1 MARCDRK
8 LSPYNR
14 ESPNFEFASHTNGHI
29 EIHKSSGDMLNL
41 FDRLLLVR
49 KVDIFQELR
58 EDFLIRLVPVMDERV
73 FSPRQPIFKQN
84 EEGQS
89 MFIVAKGRVNIHL
102 DSRVLKE
109 HEPEGFFGEMSLFD
123 SEMRSASATAMD
135 VDTVCLELTQQQ
147 VFTAI
152 EETPGIALNIIRIL
166 SRRIRELNREKEELS
181 QQNEHLRSGTSIV
194 ETRPASRT
202 KR

>member
-1 MARCDRK
+1 
-8 LSPYNR
+8 
-14 ESPNFEFASHTNGHI
+14 
-29 EIHKSSGDMLNL
+29 MLNL

-73 FSPRQPIFKQN
+73 FNPGQPIFKQN

-89 MFIVAKGRVNIHL
+89 MFIVAKGRVKIHL
-102 DSRVLKE
+102 DSRLLFE
-109 HEPEGFFGEMSLFD
+109 HKPEGFFGEMSLFD
-123 SEMRSASATAMD
+123 SEMRSASATAID
-135 VDTVCLELTQQQ
+135 ADTVCLELTQQQ

-152 EETPGIALNIIRIL
+152 DETPGIALNIIKIL
-166 SRRIRELNREKEELS
+166 SRRIRELNREKEKLS
-181 QQNEHLRSGTSIV
+181 QENEHLRSGTPIL